1 MPETKSLTFEN
12 LSSKANGICGPDGC
26 SILEHKKATEEKKQ
40 KQLEEVRKATRN
52 QRFKYGIS
60 SGFSNINK
68 NNKLNNNEQRARWL
82 K

>member
-40 KQLEEVRKATRN
+40 K
-52 QRFKYGIS
+52 
-60 SGFSNINK
+60 
-68 NNKLNNNEQRARWL
+68 
-82 K
+82 